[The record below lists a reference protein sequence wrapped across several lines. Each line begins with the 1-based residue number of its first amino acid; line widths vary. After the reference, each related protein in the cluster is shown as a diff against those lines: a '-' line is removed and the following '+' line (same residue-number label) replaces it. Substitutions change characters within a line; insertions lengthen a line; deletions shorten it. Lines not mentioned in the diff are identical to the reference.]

1 MNFLMKSF
9 CPKIKT
15 IPTLFL
21 LLLIPSFIFPSNL
34 NGSFIKEHISKADFF
49 LESLNYDSAEIYYL
63 KVIPSLKDK
72 GNWGL
77 YCSIVNKYVT
87 TLWQQGNLVE
97 AEKIAR
103 GNLDDCYHY
112 LGSNDPIS
120 GDCLLNIGA
129 TLFLTGQAGMTTEY
143 FKKAIHVYEKS
154 YGHWHTSTAKAYEW
168 LGTAHESVSDTTLSY
183 YYLSESKRIWTKVK
197 GVNHTD
203 LGDIYRYLGLY
214 YKRFGKLDSAIHCF
228 NQSKVLFDKK
238 YSVNNYKSVKCL
250 NNICDI
256 YEALGNFDTAFIL
269 YNQALE
275 LIKNDDAP
283 NQYATMMTLFNIGE
297 AYQRTGEYYR
307 ALQYFQSI
315 FPLYLPSFH
324 DENILSNPESVEEYP
339 FHIIKI
345 LLLYKARNLI
355 FLSNEDTLNR
365 LEYLKSASSCY
376 ALVEKIIR
384 RIETSI
390 NTYEVLLSFESLNA
404 NIMLEMAKNSIQL
417 YNLTGDTQYFS
428 IALNYIEKNKNMASI
443 KALNPI
449 AENDI
454 KIPEEIKQRRIL
466 LQDDYN
472 VIKDLLFTSR
482 DKNQLDS
489 LDHLLLDKKI
499 ELDMFNWR
507 TSNKYPAFK
516 YLNWPDISFTLHD
529 IQEKLENTQVLIV
542 YAERYNDYILIPDE
556 IIALA
561 ITKDDI
567 NHFIIDG
574 SRAHELITNYY
585 HLISKSDQKSR
596 IDSVGYLLSKLLL
609 EPIGNLIENKD
620 LIVIPSQHIS
630 LVPFDALPE
639 FYLGHRLMSY
649 LIENHLTWKSY
660 SINSFL
666 QETTVSEPTNACIL
680 AIAPGFTKANK
691 MQIALLAKRDTSL
704 INLSGAI
711 KECRE
716 INSYFNTKL
725 LSGFNATEKEFK
737 SLSGDYPVI
746 HLSTHGVPDAFDE
759 TMVSLA
765 FSHQNGMNEDGYL
778 NMYEI
783 FNLDLHADLIVLS
796 ACKTGVGQLNTGVGN
811 LSLAWAFNRAGAQ
824 SSVISLWDANDYAS
838 SVIMPGFYS
847 YLSKGNTKP
856 DALRKAKLD
865 FIKFSDEITASPYFW
880 AGFEYYGND
889 SVILLQKSKTPNW
902 FLIVIICV
910 IVLCL
915 LSFLQVVKTMH

>member
-1 MNFLMKSF
+1 MD
-9 CPKIKT
+9 
-15 IPTLFL
+15 
-21 LLLIPSFIFPSNL
+21 
-34 NGSFIKEHISKADFF
+34 GSFIKKHISKADLF

-324 DENILSNPESVEEYP
+324 DENILSNPESIEEYP

-376 ALVEKIIR
+376 DLVEKIIR

-390 NTYEVLLSFESLNA
+390 NNYEVLLSFESLNA
-404 NIMLEMAKNSIQL
+404 NIMLEMAKNALQL
-417 YNLTGDTQYFS
+417 YILTGDTHYFS

-443 KALNPI
+443 KGLNLF
-449 AENDI
+449 AENSL
-454 KIPEEIKQRRIL
+454 KIPEEIKQKRIL

-489 LDHLLLDKKI
+489 LDNLLLDKKI

-507 TSNKYPAFK
+507 ASNKYPAFK
-516 YLNWPDISFTLHD
+516 DLNWPDISITLDD
-529 IQEKLENTQVLIV
+529 IQMKLKSKQALII
-542 YAERYNDYILIPDE
+542 YAESYIDYILTPDE
-556 IIALA
+556 IITIA

-567 NHFIIDG
+567 NYFMIDG
-574 SRAHELITNYY
+574 PRLYELTTNFYN
-585 HLISKSDQKSR
+585 LISNNDQKSR
-596 IDSVGYLLSKLLL
+596 IDSTGYLLASLLL
-609 EPIGNLIENKD
+609 EPIGKLIENKD
-620 LIVIPSQHIS
+620 LIIIPSQHIS

-639 FYLGHRLMSY
+639 FSSDRNLMSY
-649 LIENHLTWKSY
+649 MIEDHSIWKSY

-666 QETTVSEPTNACIL
+666 QEIALSQPTNVGIL

-691 MQIALLAKRDTSL
+691 MQIAMLAKRDTSL
-704 INLSGAI
+704 INLSGALT
-711 KECRE
+711 ECRE
-716 INSYFNTKL
+716 INRYYNTKL
-725 LSGFNATEKEFK
+725 LTGFNATEQEFK
-737 SLSGDYPVI
+737 SLSGNYPLI
-746 HLSTHGVPDAFDE
+746 HLSTHGVPDTFDE

-765 FSHQNGMNEDGYL
+765 FSNQNDTKEDGFL

-783 FNLDLHADLIVLS
+783 FNLDLHADMIVLS
-796 ACKTGVGQLNTGVGN
+796 ACKTGVGQLNKGAGN
-811 LSLAWAFNRAGAQ
+811 LSLAWAFNRAGVQ

-838 SVIMPGFYS
+838 SVIMPGFYR

-856 DALRKAKLD
+856 EALRKAKLD
-865 FIKFSDEITASPYFW
+865 FIKSSDEITSNPYFW

-889 SVILLQKSKTPNW
+889 TGILLQQNKIPYWPLTGI
-902 FLIVIICV
+902 LCV
-910 IVLCL
+910 IVL
-915 LSFLQVVKTMH
+915 FLYFFLKVIKAPH